1 MLRDVTITKVR
12 ALVFDI
18 VNFGLIEGDLHQL
31 SKAYNLDLYH
41 LLNMRDLGWIAYD
54 KKTNTTRCLIKARVN
69 VEELTGILITKYV
82 ERKAAAKERS
92 NYYTPPSSY
101 IYPYH
106 QNHQNHQN
114 HFFDKRQ
121 KPIAPVAKKT
131 NLLTRL
137 KNFFYGA
144 RK

>member
-18 VNFGLIEGDLHQL
+18 VHFGLIEGDLTQL
-31 SKAYNLDLYH
+31 SKAYNLDYYH

-54 KKTNTTRCLIKARVN
+54 KKTNTTRCLIKTRVN

-82 ERKAAAKERS
+82 ERKKAAKERS
-92 NYYTPPSSY
+92 NYYTPPM
-101 IYPYH
+101 P
-106 QNHQNHQN
+106 
-114 HFFDKRQ
+114 FTERE
-121 KPIAPVAKKT
+121 KPTAPVAKKT
-131 NLLTRL
+131 NLITRL

>member
-69 VEELTGILITKYV
+69 VEELTSILIVKYI

-92 NYYTPPSSY
+92 NYYTPPSGY
-101 IYPYH
+101 IYP
-106 QNHQNHQN
+106 Q
-114 HFFDKRQ
+114 FREPFTERQ
-121 KPIAPVAKKT
+121 KPTAPAAKKT

>member
-82 ERKAAAKERS
+82 ERKKAAKERS
-92 NYYTPPSSY
+92 NYYTPPMSFTE
-101 IYPYH
+101 PV
-106 QNHQNHQN
+106 
-114 HFFDKRQ
+114 KRSKRVAVK
-121 KPIAPVAKKT
+121 KP